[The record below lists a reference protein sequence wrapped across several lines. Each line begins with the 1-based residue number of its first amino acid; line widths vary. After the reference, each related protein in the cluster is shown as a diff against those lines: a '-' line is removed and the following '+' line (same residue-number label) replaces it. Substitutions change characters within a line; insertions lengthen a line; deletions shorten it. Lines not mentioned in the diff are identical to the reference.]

1 LSLCRRAFD
10 SLNYTRGHRL
20 EARKPATIRLRRPN
34 AGIVASV
41 AIALTGVLIGAVSS
55 YVGELG
61 AVASAAKISA
71 LNVPLRDDRLF
82 DMAYHARAKIVR
94 RVLASADHTTH
105 ELERL
110 TPPPMT
116 SPITPSGQKPKIIII
131 FDDMGI
137 DKHAYENTVAL
148 PGPLTLSFLPYANDV
163 DQLAAAARKAG
174 RTIMLHLPM
183 EPEGEADPGPSAL
196 TTKMTGV
203 AFLDALMWNLERFDG
218 YVAVNNHMGSK
229 LTADEAAMKTV
240 LAYLKQEGV
249 FFLDSVTTGDTKVRS
264 AAARVG
270 VDVFSRDVFID
281 AEVGD
286 KTAIRK
292 QLRLVERIARHTG
305 YAVAIAHPRKE
316 TLEVLGP
323 WLTSAPERGF
333 ELAPVTALVDI
344 RRQEKYQA
352 LALKAPELRL

>member
-1 LSLCRRAFD
+1 MIYGQKHKFETGR
-10 SLNYTRGHRL
+10 
-20 EARKPATIRLRRPN
+20 PAASWPRWFN
-34 AGIVASV
+34 VGMVASV
-41 AIALTGVLIGAVSS
+41 GIALMGVLIGAISAYVS
-55 YVGELG
+55 ELG

-71 LNVPLRDDRLF
+71 LNAPLRDDRLF
-82 DMAYHARAKIVR
+82 DLAYHAREKIIR
-94 RVLASADHTTH
+94 RVLASADWTAPD
-105 ELERL
+105 LERL
-110 TPPPMT
+110 APPHMMRMPSTPT
-116 SPITPSGQKPKIIII
+116 GQKPKIIII

-137 DKHAYENTVAL
+137 DKHAYENTAAL

-163 DQLAAAARKAG
+163 DQLAAAAHKAG
-174 RTIMLHLPM
+174 RTVMLHLPM
-183 EPEGEADPGPSAL
+183 EPEGSADPGPAAL

-203 AFLDALMWNLERFDG
+203 AFLDALMWNLERFGG

-270 VDVFSRDVFID
+270 VDVFARDVFLD
-281 AEVGD
+281 AEAGD
-286 KTAIRK
+286 KLAIRK
-292 QLRLVERIARHTG
+292 QLRLMERIARETG
-305 YAVAIAHPRKE
+305 YAVAICHPRKE

-333 ELAPVTALVDI
+333 ELAPVTALIAI
-344 RRQEKYQA
+344 RRQEKLQA
-352 LALKAPELRL
+352 LANNAPALRL

>member
-1 LSLCRRAFD
+1 MSLCRRAFD

-34 AGIVASV
+34 AGVLASV

-71 LNVPLRDDRLF
+71 LNAPLRDDRLF

-110 TPPPMT
+110 APPKMTPKPPT
-116 SPITPSGQKPKIIII
+116 GQKPKLIII

-137 DKHAYENTVAL
+137 DKRAYENTVAL

-163 DQLAAAARKAG
+163 DQLTAAARKAG
-174 RTIMLHLPM
+174 RTVMLHLPM

-249 FFLDSVTTGDTKVRS
+249 FFLDSVTTGDTKVRA

-352 LALKAPELRL
+352 LAAKAPELRL

>member
-1 LSLCRRAFD
+1 M
-10 SLNYTRGHRL
+10 
-20 EARKPATIRLRRPN
+20 
-34 AGIVASV
+34 
-41 AIALTGVLIGAVSS
+41 IALTGVLIGAISAYVS
-55 YVGELG
+55 ELG
-61 AVASAAKISA
+61 AVASAAKTSA
-71 LNVPLRDDRLF
+71 LNAPLRDDRLF

-94 RVLASADHTTH
+94 QVLESADWSAPN
-105 ELERL
+105 LERL
-110 TPPPMT
+110 APPQKTLPTTPT
-116 SPITPSGQKPKIIII
+116 GQKPKIIII

-174 RTIMLHLPM
+174 RTVMLHLPM
-183 EPEGEADPGPSAL
+183 EPEGEADPGPVAL
-196 TTKMTGV
+196 TSTMTGV

-229 LTADEAAMKTV
+229 LTTDEAAMKTV

-270 VDVFSRDVFID
+270 VDVFSRDVFLD
-281 AEVGD
+281 AEAGD
-286 KTAIRK
+286 KPAIRK
-292 QLRLVERIARHTG
+292 QLRLVERIARQTG
-305 YAVAIAHPRKE
+305 YAVAICHPRKE

-333 ELAPVTALVDI
+333 ELASVTELVDI
-344 RRQEKYQA
+344 RRREKLRA
-352 LALKAPELRL
+352 IATMAPALRL